1 MQPLRIKAS
10 GTPITSANFQ
20 GLQEMTD
27 GQINQYLSYVIT
39 NKFATDTD
47 GTGTAELNVDT
58 ANALTGTS
66 IGTWTNT
73 IRNDAIGTHPT
84 TGETTD
90 TTYYFKQV
98 TSAAA
103 ESITSRP
110 VGYDAGI
117 KEFNDASLDT
127 DVLDKVIEDMVTST
141 GYTVGQYSLAASAPV
156 GGTWTSRA
164 TITDSNQGG
173 STTLY
178 LWQKTAPSTSAIAD
192 FASLKL
198 DGTNVKMMSA
208 AEIEQMVPNFRNRII
223 DSGIGT
229 YKLQATA
236 PVEAGTWTQM
246 GDSLTDTR
254 QHVGSENYA
263 GTYTGNF
270 SGNYVGDYIGS
281 YVGSKTYSGTYAGDY
296 TGNYTGS
303 YSGVGTYSN
312 TYAGDY
318 TGNYAGSYSGPKTYS
333 NTYAGSYT
341 GNYAGG
347 YYVGDNTYVG
357 SYIGYF
363 GGAYSNNFVGTSAYS
378 GAYSGAAYTRT
389 SIGWYP
395 GTMYY
400 GGYGVDGYFV
410 SFYLSYYTGYF
421 TGYYTGAK
429 NYTGYYIG
437 VYARNFIGYYTGT
450 SAYAGVYSGTYTG
463 YYANNYVGTSAYSG
477 GYAGNYTGYYLGA
490 AVGAAEYSGG
500 YAGNYTG
507 YYLGTSVGTS
517 AYSDTYSGTYTGTSS
532 RNFSG
537 TYAGDTIQASTENVS
552 TVKLWLKTA

>member
-1 MQPLRIKAS
+1 MQPLRIKAA

-39 NKFATDTD
+39 NKFASDSD

-58 ANALTGTS
+58 SNSLTGTS

-84 TGETTD
+84 TGATTD

-117 KEFNDASLDT
+117 KEFNDSSLDT

-173 STTLY
+173 STNLY
-178 LWQKTAPSTSAIAD
+178 LWQKTAPSISANANLT
-192 FASLKL
+192 SLKL

-229 YKLQATA
+229 YKLQASA
-236 PVEAGTWTQM
+236 PAGGTWVQM
-246 GDSLTDTR
+246 GDALIDTR
-254 QHVGSENYA
+254 QEVASENYA

-270 SGNYVGDYIGS
+270 SGNYVGEYVGS
-281 YVGSKTYSGTYAGDY
+281 YVGAKTYSGTYAGDY
-296 TGNYTGS
+296 
-303 YSGVGTYSN
+303 
-312 TYAGDY
+312 
-318 TGNYAGSYSGPKTYS
+318 
-333 NTYAGSYT
+333 
-341 GNYAGG
+341 
-347 YYVGDNTYVG
+347 
-357 SYIGYF
+357 
-363 GGAYSNNFVGTSAYS
+363 
-378 GAYSGAAYTRT
+378 
-389 SIGWYP
+389 
-395 GTMYY
+395 
-400 GGYGVDGYFV
+400 
-410 SFYLSYYTGYF
+410 
-421 TGYYTGAK
+421 
-429 NYTGYYIG
+429 
-437 VYARNFIGYYTGT
+437 
-450 SAYAGVYSGTYTG
+450 
-463 YYANNYVGTSAYSG
+463 
-477 GYAGNYTGYYLGA
+477 AGN
-490 AVGAAEYSGG
+490 
-500 YAGNYTG
+500 
-507 YYLGTSVGTS
+507 
-517 AYSDTYSGTYTGTSS
+517 
-532 RNFSG
+532 
-537 TYAGDTIQASTENVS
+537 
-552 TVKLWLKTA
+552 